1 MRFMAGNNSNAGGYN
16 FPFLAHKNPRPGQID
31 MIRECRESLSKN
43 GHHLAAAPTGIGK
56 TAASIAAALEVAM
69 NSSVKPHILFLTG
82 RQSQHK
88 IVIDTVRKINSRLD
102 NNFRDVKVVDIIG
115 RESMCEVVDIQTGRC
130 LCEQGS
136 SESARAGLKEDV
148 RNYILQSPR
157 HVFETV
163 EKSKTFGV
171 CAWQTCRSAV
181 KDCDILVCDY
191 NHVFAEQ
198 VRENSLPSMGISL
211 QNSIIIVDEAHNLPD
226 RIRMS
231 MERVITPIIV
241 RNASMELEEFM
252 GSVENTAMRNSAGS
266 NPTQL
271 LDDINWTFEV
281 IKLFRFKMAN
291 YFRNLHEKINQDEEL
306 LIKIDDFTKLIHSAC
321 DDYEGISGQMKLD
334 SDDDFTVKPPT
345 QNRLERLVQTLS
357 QVSVE
362 VEDDEDSSEPDA
374 HRIAYIIESI
384 IRFGNTSA
392 LCMVFSPK
400 GKEGKI
406 TTHLLDPGVLSGPLF
421 ARTAGSILMS
431 GTLYPP
437 AMYADIL
444 ALPKSLT
451 SKTSYVSPFAGER
464 RPVLIARDVTTKYTE
479 RSENMWNKMRA
490 HIQALI
496 DGSEGHVAVF
506 SPSYRLME
514 EILGE
519 VFFKGVTKVVESR
532 DWSKDDID
540 RVVSKLKNERKIGN
554 RVLLCGVFGA
564 RLSEGIDYD
573 DGVLGSVVCIGI
585 PNPPPSVLSNSLKE
599 YISDKFGRQNAWR
612 YTVTQPAINSIL
624 QAMGRPIRSI
634 EDRALIL
641 LLDNRN
647 DNRTYRECYP
657 SAMKMNT
664 SNDSNSTKAFA
675 SRFFRRVKRL

>member
-1 MRFMAGNNSNAGGYN
+1 M
-16 FPFLAHKNPRPGQID
+16 
-31 MIRECRESLSKN
+31 
-43 GHHLAAAPTGIGK
+43 
-56 TAASIAAALEVAM
+56 
-69 NSSVKPHILFLTG
+69 
-82 RQSQHK
+82 
-88 IVIDTVRKINSRLD
+88 
-102 NNFRDVKVVDIIG
+102 
-115 RESMCEVVDIQTGRC
+115 
-130 LCEQGS
+130 
-136 SESARAGLKEDV
+136 
-148 RNYILQSPR
+148 
-157 HVFETV
+157 
-163 EKSKTFGV
+163 
-171 CAWQTCRSAV
+171 
-181 KDCDILVCDY
+181 VCDY

-241 RNASMELEEFM
+241 RNAAMELEEFM
-252 GSVENTAMRNSAGS
+252 GSVENIAMRNSSSS

-271 LDDINWTFEV
+271 LDDINWAFEV

-291 YFRNLHEKINQDEEL
+291 YFRNLHEKINEDEEL
-306 LIKIDDFTKLIHSAC
+306 LINIDDFAKLIHLAC

-334 SDDDFTVKPPT
+334 SNEDFTAKTPT

-362 VEDDEDSSEPDA
+362 VEEDEDSSEPDA

-406 TTHLLDPGVLSGPLF
+406 TTHLLDPGLLSGPLF

-444 ALPKSLT
+444 ALPKNLT
-451 SKTSYVSPFAGER
+451 TKTSYVSPFAGER

-479 RSENMWNKMRA
+479 RSENMWNKMRS

-540 RVVSKLKNERKIGN
+540 RVVSKLKNERRIGN

-647 DNRTYRECYP
+647 CLLYTSP
-657 SAMKMNT
+657 SPRDLST
-664 SNDSNSTKAFA
+664 SRMPSSA
-675 SRFFRRVKRL
+675 

>member
-1 MRFMAGNNSNAGGYN
+1 MAGNNSNFGGYN

-664 SNDSNSTKAFA
+664 SNDSNSTNAFA

>member
-1 MRFMAGNNSNAGGYN
+1 MAGNIDGGVNN
-16 FPFLAHKNPRPGQID
+16 FPFLAHDTPRPGQID
-31 MIRECRESLSKN
+31 MIRECRDSLRKN

-56 TAASIAAALEVAM
+56 TAASIAAALEIAM
-69 NSSVKPHILFLTG
+69 ESSTKPHILFLTG

-88 IVIDTVRKINSRLD
+88 IVIDTVRKINSRLGSKH
-102 NNFRDVKVVDIIG
+102 RDIKVVDIIG
-115 RESMCEVVDIQTGRC
+115 RESMCEVVDLQTGRC
-130 LCEQGS
+130 LCESGS
-136 SESARAGLKEDV
+136 SESARPRLKEDV
-148 RNYILQSPR
+148 RNFILQAPR
-157 HVFETV
+157 HVFEIV
-163 EKSKTFGV
+163 EKAKTFGV

-181 KDCDILVCDY
+181 KDSDILVCDY

-198 VRENSLPSMGISL
+198 VRENSLPAMGISL

-231 MERVITPIIV
+231 MERVVTPIIV
-241 RNASMELEEFM
+241 RNAAMELEEFM
-252 GSVENTAMRNSAGS
+252 GSLENIAMRNTTNS
-266 NPTQL
+266 PTKL
-271 LDDINWTFEV
+271 LEDVSWCFEI
-281 IKLFRFKMAN
+281 IKLLRINMVN
-291 YFRNLHEKINQDEEL
+291 YFKTLHDKISDDEEL
-306 LIKIDDFTKLIHSAC
+306 LIKIDDFTDLIHSAC
-321 DDYEGISGQMKLD
+321 DEYEGVSGQLTLQLKVD
-334 SDDDFTVKPPT
+334 STRQTPI
-345 QNRLERLVQTLS
+345 QNRLERLSQTLS
-357 QVSVE
+357 QVTVE
-362 VEDDEDSSEPDA
+362 AEDDEDSNEPDA
-374 HRIAYIIESI
+374 HRIAYIIDTVVN
-384 IRFGNTSA
+384 FGHTSA

-421 ARTAGSILMS
+421 SRTAGSILMS

-437 AMYADIL
+437 SMYADIL
-444 ALPKSLT
+444 ALPKNLT

-464 RPVLIARDVTTKYTE
+464 RPVLIARDVTTKYNQ
-479 RSENMWNKMRA
+479 RSPDMWAKIRA

-496 DGSEGHVAVF
+496 DGSEDHIAVF
-506 SPSYRLME
+506 CPSYKLMD
-514 EILGE
+514 EIMGDA
-519 VFFKGVTKVVESR
+519 FFRGVTKITESR

-540 RVVSKLKNERKIGN
+540 RVVAKLKNERRIGN

-585 PNPPPSVLSNSLKE
+585 PNPPPSVLSDSLKE
-599 YISDKFGRQNAWR
+599 YIADKFGRQNAWR
-612 YTVTQPAINSIL
+612 YTVTQPAINAIL
-624 QAMGRPIRSI
+624 QAMGRPIRSV

-657 SAMKMNT
+657 IAMKMNT
-664 SNDSNSTKAFA
+664 SNEPNSTKSFA

>member
-1 MRFMAGNNSNAGGYN
+1 MAGNNSNVGGYN

-88 IVIDTVRKINSRLD
+88 IVIDAVRKIISRLD

-664 SNDSNSTKAFA
+664 SNDSNSTNAFA

>member
-1 MRFMAGNNSNAGGYN
+1 MAGNNSNFGVDD
-16 FPFLAHKNPRPGQID
+16 FPFLAHNNPRPGQID
-31 MIRECRESLSKN
+31 MIREARESLRNK

-88 IVIDTVRKINSRLD
+88 IVIDTVRKINSRLE
-102 NNFRDVKVVDIIG
+102 NNFRDIKVVDIIG

-136 SESARAGLKEDV
+136 SESARARLKEDV

-163 EKSKTFGV
+163 EKAKTFGV

-241 RNASMELEEFM
+241 RNAAMELEEFM
-252 GSVENTAMRNSAGS
+252 GSVENIAMRNSTSS

-271 LDDINWTFEV
+271 LDDINWAFEV

-291 YFRNLHEKINQDEEL
+291 YFRNLHEKINEDEEL
-306 LIKIDDFTKLIHSAC
+306 LINIDDFAKLIHSAC

-334 SDDDFTVKPPT
+334 SNEDFTAKTPT

-362 VEDDEDSSEPDA
+362 VEEDEDSSEPDA
-374 HRIAYIIESI
+374 HRIAYILESI

-444 ALPKSLT
+444 ALPKNLT
-451 SKTSYVSPFAGER
+451 TKTSYVSPFAGER

-479 RSENMWNKMRA
+479 RSENMWNKMRS

-540 RVVSKLKNERKIGN
+540 RVVSKLKNERRIGN

-657 SAMKMNT
+657 TAMKMNT
-664 SNDSNSTKAFA
+664 SNDANSTKAFA

>member
-1 MRFMAGNNSNAGGYN
+1 MAGNNSNFGVDD
-16 FPFLAHKNPRPGQID
+16 FPFLAHNNPRPGQID
-31 MIRECRESLSKN
+31 MIREARESLRNK

-88 IVIDTVRKINSRLD
+88 IVIDTVRKINSRLE
-102 NNFRDVKVVDIIG
+102 NNLRDIKVVDIIG

-136 SESARAGLKEDV
+136 SESARARLKEDV

-163 EKSKTFGV
+163 EKAKTFGV

-241 RNASMELEEFM
+241 RNAAMELEEFM
-252 GSVENTAMRNSAGS
+252 GSVENIAMRNSTSS

-271 LDDINWTFEV
+271 LDDINWAFEV

-291 YFRNLHEKINQDEEL
+291 YFRNLHEKINEDEEL
-306 LIKIDDFTKLIHSAC
+306 LINIDDFAKLIHSAC

-334 SDDDFTVKPPT
+334 SNEDFTAKTPT

-362 VEDDEDSSEPDA
+362 VEEDEDSSEPDA
-374 HRIAYIIESI
+374 HRIAYILESI

-444 ALPKSLT
+444 ALPKNLT

-464 RPVLIARDVTTKYTE
+464 RPVLIARDVTTKYNE
-479 RSENMWNKMRA
+479 RSENMWNKMRS

-514 EILGE
+514 DILGE

-532 DWSKDDID
+532 DWSEDDID
-540 RVVSKLKNERKIGN
+540 RVVSKLKNERRIGN

-657 SAMKMNT
+657 TAMKMNT
-664 SNDSNSTKAFA
+664 SNDANSTKAFA